1 MSKLCKKFHPLGDKM
16 KLWFGS
22 GAVLLV
28 SYFLLRGSP
37 LLHQSPRYVKLAD
50 QITAK
55 AAKKFYE
62 EKKLKTIGTGGRMM
76 RDIQMMAMS
85 FFFYEEV
92 DLAKA
97 REIAT
102 YAVKEYLAA
111 INADP
116 EIKPYLHDDPF
127 TTKNVG
133 IRIWFSKPDGR
144 DLPWG
149 KIHYVSS
156 LDGTINYYIQVGENS
171 RKAICTETYEQA
183 LQKVSSRL

>member
-1 MSKLCKKFHPLGDKM
+1 MKILLGI
-16 KLWFGS
+16 GT
-22 GAVLLV
+22 VLLV

-37 LLHQSPRYVKLAD
+37 LLHQSPRYVKLAH

-55 AAKKFYE
+55 MAKKFYA
-62 EKKLKTIGTGGRMM
+62 EKKLKTIGTGGGMM

-85 FFFYEEV
+85 FGFYQEV
-92 DLAKA
+92 NLAQA
-97 REIAT
+97 RELAT

-127 TTKNVG
+127 TPKNIA
-133 IRIWFSKPDGR
+133 IRIWFFQPDGR
-144 DLPWG
+144 KLPSG
-149 KIHYVSS
+149 KIDYVCVLEGELRYYSDLTDPS
-156 LDGTINYYIQVGENS
+156 LVRTIHRE
-171 RKAICTETYEQA
+171 KYEQA